1 MSFYIDNLAF
11 PIQPTFGTS
20 TLADK
25 DSMPTDC
32 CVGSLTCQNGLSDD
46 VRLSWLDSGDFPYF
60 GIIILNLR
68 IWLLSSYKKNKCKVK
83 SFPYECSRECNC
95 IGSRPICILKHS
107 LE

>member
-1 MSFYIDNLAF
+1 MTFYIDNLAF

-32 CVGSLTCQNGLSDD
+32 CVGSLTCQNGLNDD
-46 VRLSWLDSGDFPYF
+46 VRLSWSDSGDFPYF

-68 IWLLSSYKKNKCKVK
+68 IWLLSSYKRISVK
-83 SFPYECSRECNC
+83 
-95 IGSRPICILKHS
+95 LS
-107 LE
+107 LFHMNVHESVIVLEVDLSVF

>member
-68 IWLLSSYKKNKCKVK
+68 IWLLSSYKRISVK
-83 SFPYECSRECNC
+83 
-95 IGSRPICILKHS
+95 LS
-107 LE
+107 LFHMNVHESVIVLEVDLSVF